1 MGIERFDLF
10 RGGDCHCELADTAFG
25 KYILFT
31 DAEADKAEAVA
42 EAVAKETAE
51 LRAELVTAWAAGFA
65 VAGYQ
70 AGILRILADHT
81 FNGVPTVNIAA
92 RMVAVGCWERL
103 DDDGDHQCY
112 RPVESRSSGG
122 SDD

>member
-1 MGIERFDLF
+1 MIQRYWTARDECGIPGLE
-10 RGGDCHCELADTAFG
+10 ENDTG
-25 KYILFT
+25 RWVLFT

-42 EAVAKETAE
+42 EAVAKEQKKTAI

-112 RPVESRSSGG
+112 RPVES
-122 SDD
+122 